1 MAHATAEAEDTVTS
15 PCSDSSIETWR
26 RRLGSARE
34 EEEEETLVV
43 RSESWEVRGVEVEVG
58 RQKEVV
64 VVAAAAAGQRWWLRV
79 LIQLVVERGGV
90 MVESSIVID

>member
-1 MAHATAEAEDTVTS
+1 MAHDTAEAEDTVTS

-26 RRLGSARE
+26 RRLGSAR

-64 VVAAAAAGQRWWLRV
+64 VVAAAGQRWWLRV